1 MCYPAPLS
9 NLSFPQSSCFPMFPQ
24 FSLSHFSLPITH
36 YAHPTPLQRSQF
48 SPCHFCLVPPSK
60 RITVCFSFDSPPH
73 LTCLGSP
80 CVHSVTFIY
89 CSKQIMSEYMPCSF
103 FYVWVTSLRTVFSIS
118 IQFHAKFEKS
128 LFFTAAEYTNVYI
141 LHTFFIHSSIEGH
154 LGCLQ
159 VLAIT
164 NNTAMNIVEQM
175 LLSYY
180 RASLGYIP
188 KSGIAG
194 SRVMLILNFLRNW
207 NTDFQ
212 SG

>member
-1 MCYPAPLS
+1 
-9 NLSFPQSSCFPMFPQ
+9 
-24 FSLSHFSLPITH
+24 
-36 YAHPTPLQRSQF
+36 
-48 SPCHFCLVPPSK
+48 
-60 RITVCFSFDSPPH
+60 
-73 LTCLGSP
+73 
-80 CVHSVTFIY
+80 
-89 CSKQIMSEYMPCSF
+89 MSEYIPCFS

-128 LFFTAAEYTNVYI
+128 LFFTAAEYTNVSI

-164 NNTAMNIVEQM
+164 NNTAMNVVEQM

-180 RASLGYIP
+180 RASLVFIP

-194 SRVMLILNFLRNW
+194 SRVMLIQNFLRNC
-207 NTDFQ
+207 NTYFQ